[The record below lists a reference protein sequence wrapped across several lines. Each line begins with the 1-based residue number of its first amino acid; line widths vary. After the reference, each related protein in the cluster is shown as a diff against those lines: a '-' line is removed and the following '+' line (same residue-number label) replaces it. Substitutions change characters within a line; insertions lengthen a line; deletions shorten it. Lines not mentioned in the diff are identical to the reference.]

1 MENNGI
7 LSQNQRYKKFSALK
21 TVYMVLFLFVLMGR
35 FISLYW
41 IIPHI
46 VDTVAFVGFTCFAAA
61 FVIFDLIGKR
71 RTLSV
76 PNIVF
81 LVLFFVSCFISCVI
95 YVKYGW
101 ADNLKS
107 LMSIAL
113 SLFFLYPYSF
123 VNGAKELEK
132 IIVLVQKITIISWMI
147 FSLVSIYTFIIQYSK
162 IFYIHGTRILLGCI
176 ENRLFGVF
184 SDPNYAS
191 VISIITMAFSVAV
204 LNYKNQN
211 KFIKIIAALNIGVQ
225 FVYLVLGA
233 SRTGE
238 VCFLMVLFISAFVYS
253 YKINSKKNFFV
264 LIVRL
269 IIIACACFAV
279 HFIIDY
285 TRVIFS
291 YIPSLFSSTHSS
303 GSGAM
308 TGLYQVSMER
318 PDVVENSDIS
328 NLRFRIWGSAIDI
341 FKTTWLFGAS
351 PRNALKYA
359 KDVLPNAF
367 IAQRGY
373 DAHNFYVATVFYTG
387 VLGSLFLGIF
397 LIKRAYKIV
406 KYYLVNNFKVN
417 NPLFNSLVISLI
429 CTAVSGMFLSE
440 ILFITTV
447 GSFFFWTFLGY
458 VTDVISKSRNS
469 CEDR

>member
-1 MENNGI
+1 MH
-7 LSQNQRYKKFSALK
+7 
-21 TVYMVLFLFVLMGR
+21 FV
-35 FISLYW
+35 
-41 IIPHI
+41 
-46 VDTVAFVGFTCFAAA
+46 
-61 FVIFDLIGKR
+61 
-71 RTLSV
+71 
-76 PNIVF
+76 
-81 LVLFFVSCFISCVI
+81 
-95 YVKYGW
+95 
-101 ADNLKS
+101 
-107 LMSIAL
+107 
-113 SLFFLYPYSF
+113 
-123 VNGAKELEK
+123 
-132 IIVLVQKITIISWMI
+132 
-147 FSLVSIYTFIIQYSK
+147 
-162 IFYIHGTRILLGCI
+162 
-176 ENRLFGVF
+176 
-184 SDPNYAS
+184 
-191 VISIITMAFSVAV
+191 
-204 LNYKNQN
+204 
-211 KFIKIIAALNIGVQ
+211 
-225 FVYLVLGA
+225 
-233 SRTGE
+233 
-238 VCFLMVLFISAFVYS
+238 
-253 YKINSKKNFFV
+253 
-264 LIVRL
+264 
-269 IIIACACFAV
+269 
-279 HFIIDY
+279 IDY

-291 YIPSLFSSTHSS
+291 YIPSLFNSAHSN

-397 LIKRAYKIV
+397 LIKSAYKIV
-406 KYYLVNNFKVN
+406 KYYLVNNFKDS